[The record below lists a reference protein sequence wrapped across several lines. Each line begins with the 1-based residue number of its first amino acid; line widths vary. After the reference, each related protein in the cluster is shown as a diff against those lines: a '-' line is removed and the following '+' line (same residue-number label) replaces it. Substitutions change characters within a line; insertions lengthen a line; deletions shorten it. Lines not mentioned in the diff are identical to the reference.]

1 MLDSAALQQLVEQQ
15 IQKEV
20 TDRVTATL
28 TQEWADRVEGN
39 AVKFIQDR
47 IVAKFA
53 NSEAMPEL
61 IAAVKSSVK
70 ELFVS
75 GHIPGLGQY
84 VDYDYIKKSVDDS
97 TQSLVQQAIAELTID
112 PAWLEKIENSVNQI
126 AGQRVLAKL
135 SGTDIRPMVQQYVDS
150 VVKSLNTNIFKGIES
165 QSNKVELTILDDH
178 VVVEKQFT
186 AKDIEAVDSLT
197 VKNLIVKGTV
207 NTDNRSWNELSDTI
221 GEKAFEKISDAWRES
236 LIQQVRDSITQ
247 QGVDFKNIKV
257 NGELL
262 VDNDKLSSGITQSQ
276 LQSVGKLKSLTVV
289 GDTSL
294 SGTVNVSKNRV
305 GINTDTPEMAL
316 SLWDEEVAVVAGKFK
331 SNVGY
336 IGTARKQGLVVG
348 INKNPVVE
356 IDEDGLTAIKQLQVG
371 IHRISHASEVPGY
384 AGTKGDIVFNA
395 TPTVDS
401 PVFAWQCLGGY
412 RWKVIKAVE

>member
-165 QSNKVELTILDDH
+165 QSDKVELTILDDH

-371 IHRISHASEVPGY
+371 IHRISHANEVPGY

>member
-1 MLDSAALQQLVEQQ
+1 MLDSAALQQLVEKQ

-20 TDRVTATL
+20 TDKVTATL
-28 TQEWADRVEGN
+28 TQEWADRVEDN
-39 AVKFIQDR
+39 TVKFIQDR

-53 NSEAMPEL
+53 NSAAMPEL
-61 IAAVKSSVK
+61 VAAVKSSVK
-70 ELFVS
+70 ELFAS
-75 GHIPGLGQY
+75 GHMPGLGQY

-97 TQSLVQQAIAELTID
+97 TQLLVQQAINELTID
-112 PAWLEKIENSVNQI
+112 PTWLEKIENSVNQT
-126 AGQRVLAKL
+126 ASQRVLARL
-135 SGTDIRPMVQQYVDS
+135 NGTDIRPIVQQYVDS
-150 VVKSLNTNIFKGIES
+150 IVKSLNSEVFKGI
-165 QSNKVELTILDDH
+165 QSRSDKVELTVLDDH

-207 NTDNRSWNELSDTI
+207 NTDNHSWNELSDTI
-221 GEKAFEKISDAWRES
+221 SEKAFEKISADWQQT
-236 LIQQVRDSITQ
+236 LVQQVRDLITEH
-247 QGVDFKNIKV
+247 GIDFKNIKV
-257 NGELL
+257 DGELL
-262 VDNDKLSSGITQSQ
+262 VDGNRLSSGITESQ
-276 LQSVGKLKSLTVV
+276 LQSVGKLKSLTVS
-289 GDTSL
+289 GNASL
-294 SGTVNVSKNRV
+294 SGTMNVSKNRV

-348 INKNPVVE
+348 INKTPVVE
-356 IDEDGLTAIKQLQVG
+356 IDENGLTAIKQLQVG

-384 AGTKGDIVFNA
+384 SGTKGDIVFNS
-395 TPTVDS
+395 TPTVES
-401 PVFAWQCLGGY
+401 SVFAWQCLGGY

>member
-97 TQSLVQQAIAELTID
+97 TQVLVQQAIAELTID

>member
-371 IHRISHASEVPGY
+371 IHRISHANEVPGY

>member
-97 TQSLVQQAIAELTID
+97 TQLLVQQAIAELTID

-165 QSNKVELTILDDH
+165 QSDKVELTILDDH

-371 IHRISHASEVPGY
+371 IHRISHANEVPGY